1 MTPRLVCPSCQCAA
15 SRRYCRKPQIRTI
28 ICLVPHHAEG
38 RFAIVTDVGSGMRWT
53 RYVTRRRTYRVR
65 RSRMVLA
72 PRRWRQVGDDASH
85 HADDGGKRARSPG
98 RLRISRRTIAQ
109 GMPAAPA
116 EPVVLPRAFCCTRT
130 MGAARTRHSLRPLTS
145 SRAVPMQNSDPMR
158 RENAGAR
165 PHEWC
170 SFSLSPQ
177 AGRGSA
183 APSVRQ
189 RRCSFSLSPFLRGEG
204 GVRGSLREHS
214 LRRVPLTPPS
224 QSELCSSRPRKRGER
239 AHRRP
244 CGKDGVHSP
253 SPRSLRVLYGE
264 RVG

>member
-98 RLRISRRTIAQ
+98 RLRISRKTIAQ

-116 EPVVLPRAFCCTRT
+116 EPVVLPRAFLLHADHGCSPHPAFPAPSHKFEGGSEAKLGPHAPRERRRT
-130 MGAARTRHSLRPLTS
+130 SARMVLVLPLPAS
-145 SRAVPMQNSDPMR
+145 
-158 RENAGAR
+158 GAR
-165 PHEWC
+165 ERSAVRAAKTVFIHP
-170 SFSLSPQ
+170 LPVLT
-177 AGRGSA
+177 GRGW
-183 APSVRQ
+183 
-189 RRCSFSLSPFLRGEG
+189 GEG
-204 GVRGSLREHS
+204 FSPRAQFAES
-214 LRRVPLTPPS
+214 PLTPPS
-224 QSELCSSRPRKRGER
+224 QSELCSSRPRKRGEG
-239 AHRRP
+239 AHHRP
-244 CGKDGVHSP
+244 RGT
-253 SPRSLRVLYGE
+253 
-264 RVG
+264 